1 MFCFVWLQALLKE
14 QEQSL
19 NWLGQ
24 LKDYDEKLAQELAA
38 KALQEQKNQKLEV
51 NFFFSRWFLALE
63 NLNKQ
68 NNF

>member
-14 QEQSL
+14 QKQSI
-19 NWLGQ
+19 NWLRQ

-51 NFFFSRWFLALE
+51 KIFFSHVDFWP
-63 NLNKQ
+63 
-68 NNF
+68 

>member
-51 NFFFSRWFLALE
+51 NFSFLTLISGFRKLE
-63 NLNKQ
+63 
-68 NNF
+68 

>member
-24 LKDYDEKLAQELAA
+24 IKDYDEKIAQELAA

-51 NFFFSRWFLALE
+51 NFFFSHADFWL
-63 NLNKQ
+63 
-68 NNF
+68 

>member
-38 KALQEQKNQKLEV
+38 RALQEQKNQKLEV
-51 NFFFSRWFLALE
+51 NFFFLTLISGFRKLE
-63 NLNKQ
+63 
-68 NNF
+68 

>member
-51 NFFFSRWFLALE
+51 NFFSLTLISGFRKLE
-63 NLNKQ
+63 
-68 NNF
+68 

>member
-24 LKDYDEKLAQELAA
+24 IKDYDEKIAQELAA

-51 NFFFSRWFLALE
+51 KFFFSHADFWL
-63 NLNKQ
+63 
-68 NNF
+68 

>member
-51 NFFFSRWFLALE
+51 NFFFLTLISGFRKLE
-63 NLNKQ
+63 
-68 NNF
+68 

>member
-1 MFCFVWLQALLKE
+1 MKE

-24 LKDYDEKLAQELAA
+24 IKDYDEKIAQELAA

-51 NFFFSRWFLALE
+51 KFFFLMLIFGFRKLE
-63 NLNKQ
+63 
-68 NNF
+68 